1 MIEESVT
8 FERTSA
14 GGYEAR
20 HNGYIIG
27 LVSGRDRRWYAKTAD
42 FDLGEHRTRREAVEA
57 MLDVY
62 LT

>member
-1 MIEESVT
+1 MGIGVILTS
-8 FERTSA
+8 TSA
-14 GGYEAR
+14 GSYEVR

-27 LVSGRDRRWYAKTAD
+27 FVSGRDRRWYAKTAD